1 MVTAY
6 EYDHRPEIASNDRNV
21 DKMNSYN
28 KAQMDQLKNKIF
40 LENKD
45 KTKLNNNKF
54 MNMTVEQIY
63 DKIVNLIP
71 NLYNDYHKKY
81 LEISLNLK
89 NDDKFVSENIVVKE
103 TLKDM
108 ILNNEN
114 MIYLG
119 IVFII
124 ISFLLYMINL

>member
-6 EYDHRPEIASNDRNV
+6 DYRPEIASNNHNV

-28 KAQMDQLKNKIF
+28 KAQMNQLKNKIF
-40 LENKD
+40 LDNKD

-54 MNMTVEQIY
+54 MNMTIEQIY
-63 DKIVNLIP
+63 DKIINLLP

-81 LEISLNLK
+81 LETSLNLK
-89 NDDKFVSENIVVKE
+89 NDDKFVSDNIVVKE
-103 TLKDM
+103 TLKEM

>member
-1 MVTAY
+1 M
-6 EYDHRPEIASNDRNV
+6 
-21 DKMNSYN
+21 
-28 KAQMDQLKNKIF
+28 KIF
-40 LENKD
+40 MSRSDE
-45 KTKLNNNKF
+45 KLDD
-54 MNMTVEQIY
+54 MNMTIEQIY
-63 DKIVNLIP
+63 DKIINLLP

-81 LEISLNLK
+81 LETSLNLK
-89 NDDKFVSENIVVKE
+89 NDDKFVSGNIVVKE

-108 ILNNEN
+108 VLNNEN

>member
-6 EYDHRPEIASNDRNV
+6 DYRPEIASNDRNV

-28 KAQMDQLKNKIF
+28 KAQMNQLKNKIF

-81 LEISLNLK
+81 LETSLNLK

>member
-6 EYDHRPEIASNDRNV
+6 EYDHRPEIASNGRNV

-28 KAQMDQLKNKIF
+28 KAQMNQLKNKIF

-81 LEISLNLK
+81 LETSLNLK

>member
-6 EYDHRPEIASNDRNV
+6 DYRPELASNDRNV

-28 KAQMDQLKNKIF
+28 KAQMNQLKNKIF
-40 LENKD
+40 LDNKD

-54 MNMTVEQIY
+54 MNMTIEQIY
-63 DKIVNLIP
+63 DKIINLLP

-81 LEISLNLK
+81 LETSLNLK
-89 NDDKFVSENIVVKE
+89 NDDKFVSDNIVVKE

>member
-28 KAQMDQLKNKIF
+28 KAQMNQLKNKIF
-40 LENKD
+40 LDNKD

-54 MNMTVEQIY
+54 MNMTIEQIY
-63 DKIVNLIP
+63 DKIINLIP

-81 LEISLNLK
+81 LETSLNLK